1 MIHRPVGAG
10 KKHALGRGLSALLE
24 DNSADIGA
32 RTDAYR
38 ADNVG
43 PLRTGGPM
51 AAIPIDQIEPNPFQP
66 RTTFSSEALMEL
78 ATSIRELG
86 IIQPVTVR
94 KMGYDRYQLISGER
108 RLRASQAA
116 GLTEIPA
123 YIRVANDEGMLEM
136 ALVENIQREELDAI
150 EVAISFQRLVD
161 EVKLTHEELS
171 VKVGKDRAT
180 ITNYVRLLK
189 LPAEIQLGLRQR
201 HIGMGHA
208 RALINVPDP
217 ARQVELYRSIIESQ
231 LSVRQVEELARA
243 RKSATSKSK
252 EVTIVHFRDLA
263 KRLTKQLGT
272 KVNVKGDARGK
283 GKIEIDFADATE
295 MERILRRLK
304 D

>member
-1 MIHRPVGAG
+1 MT
-10 KKHALGRGLSALLE
+10 KKRGLGRGLSALLE
-24 DNSADIGA
+24 DNSANIA
-32 RTDAYR
+32 PRTDAYR
-38 ADNVG
+38 ADNVS
-43 PLRTGGPM
+43 PLRAGGSIST
-51 AAIPIDQIEPNPFQP
+51 IPVDQIEPNPFQP
-66 RTTFSSEALMEL
+66 RTTFSPEALMEL

-108 RLRASQAA
+108 RFRASQAA
-116 GLTEIPA
+116 GLVEIPA

-180 ITNYVRLLK
+180 ITNYLRLLK
-189 LPAEIQLGLRQR
+189 LPAEVQLGLRQR
-201 HIGMGHA
+201 QIGMGHA
-208 RALINVPDP
+208 RALISIPDP
-217 ARQVELYRSIIESQ
+217 ARQIELYRAIVESQ
-231 LSVRQVEELARA
+231 LSVRQVEEMARE
-243 RKSATSKSK
+243 RKFSSNKPQKA
-252 EVTIVHFRDLA
+252 TIVHFRDLA
-263 KRLTKQLGT
+263 KQLTKKLGT

-283 GKIEIDFADATE
+283 GKIEIGFADAIE
-295 MERILRRLK
+295 MDRIVKRLA